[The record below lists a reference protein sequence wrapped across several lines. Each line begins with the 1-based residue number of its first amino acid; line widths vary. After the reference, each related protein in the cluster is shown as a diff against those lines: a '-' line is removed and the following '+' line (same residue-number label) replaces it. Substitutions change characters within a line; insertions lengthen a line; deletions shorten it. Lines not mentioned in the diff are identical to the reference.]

1 METDCVKLP
10 LWICPLPCIAP
21 SKTCPRRTSMKLN
34 GNTIWANDIQ
44 NVHVQAKLHFNKNK
58 MEYLFY
64 QIPCTKFMAKHWWN
78 EKMSTWMEH
87 RTWWIHRA
95 FISMPLCHK
104 TRVEWCGLCTCAAAL
119 TVGIRRVS
127 LSSSGRI
134 DAILEQPSTASSRTE
149 SCSSLARLL
158 NSLTRSDLTNSSSMH
173 FANS

>member
-1 METDCVKLP
+1 METL
-10 LWICPLPCIAP
+10 
-21 SKTCPRRTSMKLN
+21 
-34 GNTIWANDIQ
+34 TIWANDIQ
-44 NVHVQAKLHFNKNK
+44 NVHVQAKLHFYKNK
-58 MEYLFY
+58 MEYMYLFY
-64 QIPCTKFMAKHWWN
+64 QIPCTNGKALVKWKGEYMN
-78 EKMSTWMEH
+78 GSCS
-87 RTWWIHRA
+87 RTWWRHRA
-95 FISMPLCHK
+95 FISMPLHHK
-104 TRVEWCGLCTCAAAL
+104 TTVEWCGLCTCAAAL